1 MQMHRDS
8 EAVMLPEFLS
18 FRKMISPYILQFLF
32 WPAVIVGIYYNTL
45 LDVVAGYH
53 IVWWSLISGILM
65 LRIAFE
71 CLFLYTYLKR
81 KA

>member
-1 MQMHRDS
+1 MQMNR
-8 EAVMLPEFLS
+8 EPGAVMLPEFLS
-18 FRKMISPYILQFLF
+18 FRKMISPYLLQFLF

-45 LDVVAGYH
+45 LDVTTGYH
-53 IVWWSLISGILM
+53 IVWWSLVSGILM

-81 KA
+81 KL